1 MYKAT
6 EKIDR
11 ENTKLTAENKQFEED
26 FKRQEQT
33 RLKLFQFILFLLIF
47 FIEN

>member
-11 ENTKLTAENKQFEED
+11 ENTKLTAENKQYEEE
-26 FKRQEQT
+26 FKKQEDT
-33 RLKLFQFILFLLIF
+33 RLKLFQYVKIILIK
-47 FIEN
+47 

>member
-11 ENTKLTAENKQFEED
+11 ENTKLTAENKQYEEE
-26 FKRQEQT
+26 FKKQEDT
-33 RLKLFQFILFLLIF
+33 RLKLFQYNRMIF
-47 FIEN
+47 NYM